1 MEVGKRDVKIV
12 QINFSKW
19 CLILFPACSN
29 TDPAMKH
36 ILPIIT
42 ITTLAA
48 AASAQ
53 SAAAPSGLSY
63 NRVGLGY
70 NTDSKGYSLSA
81 SALIGSSNFL
91 VEADTTIGGN
101 TSGNGSDSVSL
112 GYVFKNVA
120 LGADATVAI
129 GSNESY
135 GLNVRKDLGNNIE
148 LAVGYERQSG
158 VNVWGAE
165 LAYNVS
171 KQIQLAVGFSD
182 ASGSAS
188 TTDISVRYNF

>member
-1 MEVGKRDVKIV
+1 
-12 QINFSKW
+12 
-19 CLILFPACSN
+19 
-29 TDPAMKH
+29 MKH
-36 ILPIIT
+36 ILPILT

-53 SAAAPSGLSY
+53 SAAASSGLSY

-70 NTDSKGYSLSA
+70 NTDSKGYSLTA

-91 VEADTTIGGN
+91 VEADTSIGGN
-101 TSGNGSDSVSL
+101 TSGNGADSVSL

-148 LAVGYERQSG
+148 LAVGYARESG

-171 KQIQLAVGFSD
+171 KQIQLAVGVSD
-182 ASGSAS
+182 GQGAAS
-188 TTDISVRYNF
+188 TSDITVRYNF

>member
-1 MEVGKRDVKIV
+1 
-12 QINFSKW
+12 
-19 CLILFPACSN
+19 
-29 TDPAMKH
+29 MKH
-36 ILPIIT
+36 ILPILT

-53 SAAAPSGLSY
+53 SAAASSGLSY

-91 VEADTTIGGN
+91 VEADTTIGG
-101 TSGNGSDSVSL
+101 GNPSDNGTDSVSL

-120 LGADATVAI
+120 LGADATVSV
-129 GSNESY
+129 GSDESY
-135 GLNVRKDLGNNIE
+135 GLNVRKDLGGNIE
-148 LAVGYERQSG
+148 LAVGYARESG
-158 VNVWGAE
+158 VNGWGVE

-171 KQIQLAVGFSD
+171 KQIQVAVGVSD
-182 ASGSAS
+182 TNAAGSSS

>member
-1 MEVGKRDVKIV
+1 
-12 QINFSKW
+12 
-19 CLILFPACSN
+19 
-29 TDPAMKH
+29 MKH
-36 ILPIIT
+36 ILPILT

-53 SAAAPSGLSY
+53 SAAASSGLSY

-120 LGADATVAI
+120 LGADVTVSVA
-129 GSNESY
+129 SDEAY
-135 GLNVRKDLGNNIE
+135 GLNVRKDIGNNLE
-148 LAVGYERQSG
+148 VAASFGRNSADN
-158 VNVWGAE
+158 NVWGAE

>member
-1 MEVGKRDVKIV
+1 
-12 QINFSKW
+12 
-19 CLILFPACSN
+19 
-29 TDPAMKH
+29 MKH
-36 ILPIIT
+36 ILPILT

-53 SAAAPSGLSY
+53 SAAAASGLSY

-70 NTDSKGYSLSA
+70 NTDSKGYSLTA

-91 VEADTTIGGN
+91 VEADTTIGGS
-101 TSGNGSDSVSL
+101 TSGNGDDSVSL

-148 LAVGYERQSG
+148 LAVAYARESG
-158 VNVWGAE
+158 VNAWGAE

-171 KQIQLAVGFSD
+171 KQIQLAVGYSD

>member
-1 MEVGKRDVKIV
+1 
-12 QINFSKW
+12 
-19 CLILFPACSN
+19 
-29 TDPAMKH
+29 MKH
-36 ILPIIT
+36 ILPILT

-53 SAAAPSGLSY
+53 SAAASSGLSY

-91 VEADTTIGGN
+91 VEAGTSIGGN

-120 LGADATVAI
+120 LGADATVSV
-129 GSNESY
+129 GSDESY

-148 LAVGYERQSG
+148 LAVGYARSNG
-158 VNVWGAE
+158 VNGWGAE

-171 KQIQLAVGFSD
+171 KQIQVAVGVSD
-182 ASGSAS
+182 TNAAGSSS

>member
-1 MEVGKRDVKIV
+1 
-12 QINFSKW
+12 
-19 CLILFPACSN
+19 
-29 TDPAMKH
+29 MKH
-36 ILPIIT
+36 ILPILT

-53 SAAAPSGLSY
+53 SAAASSGLSY

-91 VEADTTIGGN
+91 VEADTTIGGGN
-101 TSGNGSDSVSL
+101 PSDNGSDSVSL

-120 LGADATVAI
+120 LGADATVSV

-148 LAVGYERQSG
+148 LAVGYARSSG
-158 VNVWGAE
+158 VNGWGAE

-171 KQIQLAVGFSD
+171 KQIQVAVGVSD
-182 ASGSAS
+182 TNAAGSSS

>member
-1 MEVGKRDVKIV
+1 
-12 QINFSKW
+12 
-19 CLILFPACSN
+19 
-29 TDPAMKH
+29 MKH
-36 ILPIIT
+36 ILPILT

-53 SAAAPSGLSY
+53 SAAASSGLSY

-70 NTDSKGYSLSA
+70 NTDSKGYSLTA

-91 VEADTTIGGN
+91 VEAGTSIGGN
-101 TSGNGSDSVSL
+101 TSGNGVDSVSL

-120 LGADATVAI
+120 LGADATVSV
-129 GSNESY
+129 GSDESY

-148 LAVGYERQSG
+148 LAVGYARSSG
-158 VNVWGAE
+158 VNGWGAE

-171 KQIQLAVGFSD
+171 KQIQVAVGVSD
-182 ASGSAS
+182 TNAAGSSS

>member
-1 MEVGKRDVKIV
+1 
-12 QINFSKW
+12 
-19 CLILFPACSN
+19 
-29 TDPAMKH
+29 MKH
-36 ILPIIT
+36 ILPILT

-53 SAAAPSGLSY
+53 SASGLSY

-91 VEADTTIGGN
+91 VSADTTIGGSA
-101 TSGNGSDSVSL
+101 TTNGDDSVSL

-120 LGADATVAI
+120 FGADATVSV

-148 LAVGYERQSG
+148 GAVSYGRESG
-158 VNVWGAE
+158 VNTWGVE

-171 KQIQLAVGFSD
+171 KQIQVAVGYSD
-182 ASGSAS
+182 ATGAAS

>member
-1 MEVGKRDVKIV
+1 
-12 QINFSKW
+12 
-19 CLILFPACSN
+19 
-29 TDPAMKH
+29 MKH

-53 SAAAPSGLSY
+53 TAAASSGLSY
-63 NRVGLGY
+63 NRVGVSY
-70 NTDSKGYSLSA
+70 NTDSKGFSVSA

-91 VEADTTIGGN
+91 VEAGTSIGGS
-101 TSGNGSDSVSL
+101 TSGNGVDSVSL

-120 LGADATVAI
+120 LGADATVSV

-148 LAVGYERQSG
+148 LAVGYSRQAG

-171 KQIQLAVGFSD
+171 KQIQVAVGYSD

-188 TTDISVRYNF
+188 TTDIAVRYNF

>member
-1 MEVGKRDVKIV
+1 
-12 QINFSKW
+12 
-19 CLILFPACSN
+19 
-29 TDPAMKH
+29 MKH
-36 ILPIIT
+36 ILPILT

-53 SAAAPSGLSY
+53 SAASSGLSY

-91 VEADTTIGGN
+91 VSAGTTIGGN
-101 TSGNGSDSVSL
+101 NTGNGTDSVSL

-120 LGADATVAI
+120 LGADATVSV

-135 GLNVRKDLGNNIE
+135 GLNVRKDLGSNIE
-148 LAVGYERQSG
+148 GAVSYNR
-158 VNVWGAE
+158 VAKNDVWGAE

-171 KQIQLAVGFSD
+171 KQVQLAVGYSD
-182 ASGSAS
+182 SNASGAAGKGQTSITA
-188 TTDISVRYNF
+188 RYNF

>member
-1 MEVGKRDVKIV
+1 
-12 QINFSKW
+12 
-19 CLILFPACSN
+19 
-29 TDPAMKH
+29 MKH
-36 ILPIIT
+36 ILPILT

-53 SAAAPSGLSY
+53 SAAASSGLSY

-70 NTDSKGYSLSA
+70 NTDSKGYSLTA
-81 SALIGSSNFL
+81 SAMIGSSNFL
-91 VEADTTIGGN
+91 VDAGTSIGGN
-101 TSGNGSDSVSL
+101 TSGNGSDSVAL

-120 LGADATVAI
+120 LGADATVLV
-129 GSNESY
+129 GSNEAY

-148 LAVGYERQSG
+148 LAVAYERQSG

>member
-1 MEVGKRDVKIV
+1 
-12 QINFSKW
+12 
-19 CLILFPACSN
+19 
-29 TDPAMKH
+29 MKH
-36 ILPIIT
+36 ILPILT

-53 SAAAPSGLSY
+53 SASGLSY

-91 VEADTTIGGN
+91 VSADTTIGGSA
-101 TSGNGSDSVSL
+101 TTNGDDSVSL

-120 LGADATVAI
+120 FGADATVSV

-148 LAVGYERQSG
+148 GAVSYGRESG
-158 VNVWGAE
+158 VNTWSVE

-171 KQIQLAVGFSD
+171 KQIQVAVGYSD
-182 ASGSAS
+182 ATGAAS
-188 TTDISVRYNF
+188 TTDIAVRYNF

>member
-1 MEVGKRDVKIV
+1 
-12 QINFSKW
+12 
-19 CLILFPACSN
+19 
-29 TDPAMKH
+29 MKH
-36 ILPIIT
+36 ILPILT

-53 SAAAPSGLSY
+53 SAAASSGLSY

-91 VEADTTIGGN
+91 VEADTTIGGGN
-101 TSGNGSDSVSL
+101 KLGNGDDSVSL

-120 LGADATVAI
+120 LGADATVSV

>member
-1 MEVGKRDVKIV
+1 
-12 QINFSKW
+12 
-19 CLILFPACSN
+19 
-29 TDPAMKH
+29 MKH

-53 SAAAPSGLSY
+53 SASGLSY

-91 VEADTTIGGN
+91 VSADTTIGGSG
-101 TSGNGSDSVSL
+101 TGNGADSVSL

-120 LGADATVAI
+120 FGADATVSV

-148 LAVGYERQSG
+148 GAVSYGRESG
-158 VNVWGAE
+158 VNTWGVE

-171 KQIQLAVGFSD
+171 KQIQVAVGYSD
-182 ASGSAS
+182 ASGAAS

>member
-1 MEVGKRDVKIV
+1 
-12 QINFSKW
+12 
-19 CLILFPACSN
+19 
-29 TDPAMKH
+29 MKH
-36 ILPIIT
+36 ILPILT

-53 SAAAPSGLSY
+53 SASGLSY

-91 VEADTTIGGN
+91 VSAETTIGG
-101 TSGNGSDSVSL
+101 SGNTNGGDSVSL

-120 LGADATVAI
+120 FGADATVSV

-148 LAVGYERQSG
+148 AALSYGRSKKSTAPYSG
-158 VNVWGAE
+158 VNTWGAE

-171 KQIQLAVGFSD
+171 KQIQVAVGYSD
-182 ASGSAS
+182 ASGAAS

>member
-1 MEVGKRDVKIV
+1 
-12 QINFSKW
+12 
-19 CLILFPACSN
+19 
-29 TDPAMKH
+29 MKH
-36 ILPIIT
+36 ILPILT

-53 SAAAPSGLSY
+53 SAAASSGLSY

-91 VEADTTIGGN
+91 VEAETTIGGSG
-101 TSGNGSDSVSL
+101 TGNGDDSVSL

-120 LGADATVAI
+120 LGADATVSV

-135 GLNVRKDLGNNIE
+135 GLNVRKDLGSNIE
-148 LAVGYERQSG
+148 GAVSYNR
-158 VNVWGAE
+158 VAKNDVWGAE

-171 KQIQLAVGFSD
+171 KQIQVAVGVSD
-182 ASGSAS
+182 TNAAGSSS

>member
-1 MEVGKRDVKIV
+1 
-12 QINFSKW
+12 
-19 CLILFPACSN
+19 
-29 TDPAMKH
+29 MKH
-36 ILPIIT
+36 ILPILT

-53 SAAAPSGLSY
+53 SAAASSGLSY

-70 NTDSKGYSLSA
+70 NTDSKGYSLTA

-91 VEADTTIGGN
+91 VEADTSIGGN
-101 TSGNGSDSVSL
+101 TSGNGVDSVSL

-120 LGADATVAI
+120 LGADATVSV

-148 LAVGYERQSG
+148 LAVGYAREAG
-158 VNVWGAE
+158 LNVWGAE

-171 KQIQLAVGFSD
+171 KQIQLAVGYSD
-182 ASGSAS
+182 SNAVGAAGKGQ
-188 TTDISVRYNF
+188 TDISVRYNF